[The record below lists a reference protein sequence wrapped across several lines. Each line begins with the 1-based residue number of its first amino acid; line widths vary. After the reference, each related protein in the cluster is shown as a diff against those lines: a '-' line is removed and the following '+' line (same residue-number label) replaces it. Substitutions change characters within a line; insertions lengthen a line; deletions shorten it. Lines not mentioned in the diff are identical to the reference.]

1 MYVLQFCK
9 NFGLSKLEK
18 CFSTFKSDEIS
29 RTFVFDTSKFSSIGK
44 SSMIISRLVL
54 LNSVPDTFKLDKF
67 LNLDKETTIV
77 FFFYPY
83 QVFGLIKLLEVEL
96 HQYENWTWT
105 FLLCMLFTAS
115 EALAQASLDNSENMG
130 NISIAGEN

>member
-1 MYVLQFCK
+1 M
-9 NFGLSKLEK
+9 
-18 CFSTFKSDEIS
+18 IS
-29 RTFVFDTSKFSSIGK
+29 LRYDLHRWRDYKVC
-44 SSMIISRLVL
+44 RL
-54 LNSVPDTFKLDKF
+54 
-67 LNLDKETTIV
+67 
-77 FFFYPY
+77 FYPY

>member
-1 MYVLQFCK
+1 MYELQFCEK
-9 NFGLSKLEK
+9 FGLSKLEK

-77 FFFYPY
+77 FFFAST
-83 QVFGLIKLLEVEL
+83 KVEF
-96 HQYENWTWT
+96 ET
-105 FLLCMLFTAS
+105 FSDWKYNKKAIRDSMGANLPFYRQNRISC
-115 EALAQASLDNSENMG
+115 QAGGFYGQFARITESR
-130 NISIAGEN
+130 